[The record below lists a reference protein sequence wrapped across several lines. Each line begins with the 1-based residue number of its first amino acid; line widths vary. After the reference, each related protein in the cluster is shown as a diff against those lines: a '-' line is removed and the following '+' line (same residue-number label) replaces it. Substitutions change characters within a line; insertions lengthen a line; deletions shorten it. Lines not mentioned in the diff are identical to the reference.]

1 MLCGLPR
8 FSRFPLMHAYSEFND
23 MESFHELRIIQ
34 VKGYVRSGYN
44 EFPEPRNAVFVEVI
58 VVAFVFMQP
67 SQSV

>member
-1 MLCGLPR
+1 
-8 FSRFPLMHAYSEFND
+8 
-23 MESFHELRIIQ
+23 MESFHELGIIQ